1 MKRFACVAAVCL
13 VATLGVGAVSAQAQ
27 TTSSGSDPRMYVEIN
42 VGPTLGHKGDK
53 FVGGEAGLRL
63 AEGLY
68 VIVEA
73 SHMGNVATT
82 DLDNRATIIA
92 NHLGGTASSAFKVN
106 HGAAGL
112 RYNLDVSPSVH
123 PYVLAAVGVA
133 QVKTDVAFNVNGTTI
148 DLASRPDVQ
157 LGADLSGTLTKTIIV
172 AGFGVNVPFA
182 TRFFADLGYR
192 FGRIMPKTDVFETDK
207 GISTQRVVL
216 GVGVRF

>member
-13 VATLGVGAVSAQAQ
+13 VAIMGVGASPAQAQ
-27 TTSSGSDPRMYVEIN
+27 VTSPDPKMYVELN
-42 VGPTLGHKGDK
+42 FGPTLGHKSDK

-68 VIVEA
+68 VIIEA

-82 DLDNRATIIA
+82 DLDDRATIIA
-92 NHLGGTASSAFKVN
+92 NYLGGTASTAFKVN

-112 RYNLDVSPSVH
+112 RYNINIDVLPSKIH
-123 PYVLAAVGVA
+123 PYVMGAIGAASVA
-133 QVKTDVAFNVNGTTI
+133 TNVEFNVNGTTI
-148 DLASRPDVQ
+148 DPASHNVP
-157 LGADLSGTLTKTIIV
+157 LGGDLSGSITKTIIIV
-172 AGFGVNVPFA
+172 GFGANVPFA

-192 FGRIMPKTDVFETDK
+192 YGRIMPKTDVFETDK